1 MFILLVLFFWF
12 RYSNAAWAALL
23 DLDIGTN
30 VDVNSAAECRGARV
44 PQWTDCQQINLAGF
58 ASCLDQEPWYLN
70 ACFFRITP
78 FRVIAKAKDEAAEM
92 SLVYLIPFYC
102 VLGGPI
108 ISPFAWV
115 VVLALMQ
122 AA

>member
-12 RYSNAAWAALL
+12 RYSNAAWDALL

-30 VDVNSAAECRGARV
+30 VDVSSA

-58 ASCLDQEPWYLN
+58 ASCLDREPWYLN

-115 VVLALMQ
+115 VGLALMQ